1 MNMAELLQRSAAAG
15 PSRPALALGT
25 SVTATYGEL
34 ARRAAVLAGALRGR
48 FGLAPGA
55 RVALAMANNPA
66 FVEVLFACWHA
77 GLAVVPINAKLHA
90 EEFRYI
96 LAHSGARLC
105 FSSHGLARVIAPL
118 AEELATLEA
127 VCDLGEA
134 GAPSDDYLALL
145 EGEPVEMATRG
156 PDDLAWLFYTS
167 GTTGRP
173 KGAMLSHRN
182 LRVATRAYYADVDTV
197 APGDCILHAAPM
209 THGSGLYI
217 LPHIAAGACNVV
229 PQSGGFDP
237 ADIFELWRHW
247 RGVTMFAAPTMVKRL
262 VEHPQAASAARAA
275 GANLKTI
282 VYGGGPMYVED
293 LKAAMAC
300 FGNRFVQIY
309 GQGES
314 PMTIT
319 VLSRAEHANAD
330 HPRHAE
336 RLASVGRAHS
346 VVEVRVADAQDRPL
360 PSGELGEVLL
370 RGETVMLGYWDDR
383 HASEAALRGG
393 WLHTGDMG
401 VLDADGF
408 LTLKDR
414 SKDLIISGG
423 ANIYPRE
430 IEEVLQQHPAVL
442 ECAVVGR
449 PHPDWGE
456 AVIAF
461 VVARPGATIEPAE
474 LDALCLER
482 IARFKRPRGYHVVEA
497 LPKNNTGK
505 VLKTELRARL
515 AQVPGAAGDSPG
527 MDYNAI

>member
-1 MNMAELLQRSAAAG
+1 MNLAGLLRRSAAAD
-15 PSRPALALGT
+15 PARPALALGT
-25 SVTATYGEL
+25 TVTSSYGEL
-34 ARRAAVLAGALRGR
+34 GRRAAVLAGSLRNR
-48 FGLAPGA
+48 YGLAPGA
-55 RVALAMANNPA
+55 RVALAMANGPA

-77 GLAVVPINAKLHA
+77 GLAVVPINAKLHP

-96 LAHSGARLC
+96 LGHSGARLC
-105 FSSHGLARVIAPL
+105 FASHRLAQAIAPV
-118 AEELATLEA
+118 AEESSTLEA
-127 VCDLGEA
+127 LCDLGEA
-134 GAPSDDYLALL
+134 GAPSAAYLALL
-145 EGEPVEMATRG
+145 DGDPLAMTERG

-182 LRVATRAYYADVDTV
+182 LLAATLSYFADID
-197 APGDCILHAAPM
+197 AIAAEDCILHAAPM

-217 LPHIAAGACNVV
+217 LPHVAVGACNVV
-229 PQSGGFDP
+229 PESGAFDP
-237 ADIFELWRHW
+237 PEIFALWRHW

-262 VEHPQAASAARAA
+262 VEHPEAASAAVGA
-275 GANLKTI
+275 GHANLKTI

-293 LKAAMAC
+293 LKLAMAR

-319 VLSRAEHANAD
+319 ALTRAEHANAA

-346 VVEVRVADAQDRPL
+346 VVEVRVADAEDRPL
-360 PSGELGEVLL
+360 PPGEPGEVLV
-370 RGETVMLGYWDDR
+370 RGDTVMLGYWDDPE
-383 HASEAALRGG
+383 ATEAALRGG
-393 WLHTGDMG
+393 WLHTGDIG

-430 IEEVLQQHPAVL
+430 IEEVLRRHPAVL

-456 AVIAF
+456 EVIAF
-461 VVARPGATIEPAE
+461 VTLREGHALDTAA

-482 IARFKRPRGYHVVEA
+482 IARFKRPRGYRVVEA

-505 VLKTELRARL
+505 VLKTELRERL
-515 AQVPGAAGDSPG
+515 AAR
-527 MDYNAI
+527 